1 MTGLHRRTA
10 ILLLASV
17 AACTQGPRGDVGP
30 RGPEGVQGA
39 TGPQGPSGPTGPT
52 GVAGPALVV
61 VDSPPG
67 GAPPNVLGPLV
78 GYDQA
83 TETVSFFN
91 GGIIWPIAAG
101 NGAINYPFPLG
112 STFFFETT
120 DCTGTA
126 WVDTGT
132 DSVPL
137 QGPLCQKGAGLLG
150 ACKGPFVLS
159 GGRLSVSIQSRT
171 DPATGACQP
180 QSFSGPLSS
189 VRPSTTPV
197 NALNLPLVVRER

>member
-1 MTGLHRRTA
+1 MIGLHRRAA
-10 ILLLASV
+10 ILLVASV

-39 TGPQGPSGPTGPT
+39 TGPQGPVGPTGPT
-52 GVAGPALVV
+52 GAAGPALVV

-67 GAPPNVLGPLV
+67 GAPSNVLGPLV
-78 GYDQA
+78 AYDQA
-83 TETVSFFN
+83 AGTVSFFN
-91 GGIIWPIAAG
+91 GGIIWPIDAG
-101 NGAINYPFPLG
+101 NGAIDYPFPLG

-132 DSVPL
+132 DPVPL
-137 QGPLCQKGAGLLG
+137 QGPLCQKGAGPLG
-150 ACKGPFVLS
+150 ACKGPFVLDV
-159 GGRLSVSIQSRT
+159 GRLSVTIQSRT
-171 DPATGACQP
+171 DPTTGGCQA

-189 VRPSTTPV
+189 ARPVTSPV
-197 NALNLPLVVRER
+197 NALNLPLVVLER